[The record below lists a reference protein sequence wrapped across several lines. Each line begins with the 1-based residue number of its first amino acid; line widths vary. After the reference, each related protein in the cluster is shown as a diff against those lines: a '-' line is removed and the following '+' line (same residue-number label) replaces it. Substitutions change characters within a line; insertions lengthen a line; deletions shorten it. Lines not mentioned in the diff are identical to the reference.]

1 MEVKINKEIREY
13 TENMFFGLSMRQFF
27 FSVLACGAAIGLY
40 FFANPYLS
48 DELVSWVCIL
58 GAVPFVFLDF
68 FRYNGMAAEQFLWA
82 WVKSEALTPKKL
94 VFRSENLYYEALR
107 PMLEAKEKEAKKK
120 NG

>member
-48 DELVSWVCIL
+48 DELGMHL
-58 GAVPFVFLDF
+58 RGGAFCVPGLLPV
-68 FRYNGMAAEQFLWA
+68 
-82 WVKSEALTPKKL
+82 
-94 VFRSENLYYEALR
+94 
-107 PMLEAKEKEAKKK
+107 
-120 NG
+120 